1 MTMAGES
8 SRLSLGTDGSSMK
21 AAFGGV
27 SGVMVEVV
35 QSCGGPPGVLLVAI
49 QPGGSAGATTLS
61 KASVNKVCGS
71 AAALK
76 RTQKM
81 KANVRKNL
89 LVRQKGE
96 KQSLILEDSSKAAKR
111 ATKNDLLREDVAGCV
126 RSKARLIAVC
136 RGETIR

>member
-35 QSCGGPPGVLLVAI
+35 QRSGGPPGVLLVAI
-49 QPGGSAGATTLS
+49 QPGGSAGATKLS
-61 KASVNKVCGS
+61 KSSVNRVCGS

-81 KANVRKNL
+81 KANGRKDL

-111 ATKNDLLREDVAGCV
+111 GTKNDLLRE
-126 RSKARLIAVC
+126 
-136 RGETIR
+136 E